1 MIFFLDEFSEDI
13 ILSIFSL
20 STVEYLRDHIIFL
33 LDNTLIYFNLLYLF
47 VTQFLAVDH
56 CNLQPFYLAS

>member
-47 VTQFLAVDH
+47 VAQFLAVDH